1 MGKSKTTATPS
12 VSGILDFHC
21 LVWRMAPRSSRS
33 VSTRLWLVAT
43 GECSS
48 HGAAAA
54 HSGLAGGWELQVS
67 RGRSM
72 EGKHSSKASQGSRA
86 DHALQHSST
95 AALRLALCAHSLSR
109 TASSFAHLSHTQ
121 SPTPSPTTPP
131 PFCNHTSSTS
141 LLAPSWACPLT
152 HTASCLQDS

>member
-95 AALRLALCAHSLSR
+95 AQQLFASHSAPTHFLALPLLSL
-109 TASSFAHLSHTQ
+109 TYHTHNHL
-121 SPTPSPTTPP
+121 PSPTTPP
-131 PFCNHTSSTS
+131 FCNQTSTTS

-152 HTASCLQDS
+152 HTASCLKDS